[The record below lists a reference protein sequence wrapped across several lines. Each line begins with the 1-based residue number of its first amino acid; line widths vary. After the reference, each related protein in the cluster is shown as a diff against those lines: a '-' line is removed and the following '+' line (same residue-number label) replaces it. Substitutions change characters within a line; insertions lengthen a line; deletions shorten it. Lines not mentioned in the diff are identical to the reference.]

1 MSIERKIIDNFK
13 KNNITLKSNISKD
26 SIGTFISFDLETS
39 SEDKFFFL
47 IYDQLNTN
55 IIRLASIKKCT
66 GIRTSD
72 IIKILISTFKEGFI
86 NKTSF
91 QLGDTSKLKYFS
103 KEDSIYISLSKI
115 FILSRGI
122 TWYESLGF
130 TNLSRKNNEDK
141 INNYICRESC
151 YDNNLQISDYVKFLT
166 TELKKIDPNN
176 LEQKEK
182 VFGIKHI
189 IDNLYQ
195 DLEDLTGK
203 IDYQHFLDK

>member
-1 MSIERKIIDNFK
+1 MIIERKIIDIFK
-13 KNNITLKSNISKD
+13 KNNITLKSKISKD

-47 IYDQLNTN
+47 IYDQFDTN

-72 IIKILISTFKEGFI
+72 IIKILISTFKEGLG

-103 KEDSIYISLSKI
+103 EADSIYISLSKI

-141 INNYICRESC
+141 INNYICRKSN
-151 YDNNLQISDYVKFLT
+151 YDNNLQIKDHVKFLIK
-166 TELKKIDPNN
+166 ELKKIDPNN
-176 LEQKEK
+176 REQKEK
-182 VFGIKHI
+182 VCGIKHI

-195 DLEDLTGK
+195 ELEDLTGE
-203 IDYQHFLDK
+203 IHYQHFLDK